1 MCRLFVLR
9 SSQPLSVVGALVEA
23 SNSLVCQSRADFQGQ
38 AHPDGWGIGW
48 YENGTPRVVRS
59 TRPAGEDPDFAVTAA
74 QAHSTT
80 ILAHVRQASVGSLS
94 LANTHPFVWG
104 RWMFAH
110 NGTVA
115 RFDEVAP
122 RMLDELPA
130 RLRDARQGSTDSE
143 LIFLWCLARLEQA
156 GTPLEGPAEAAKLG
170 QILEQVTHD
179 LVAWT
184 PVPEGQ
190 KPTALN
196 LVLTDG
202 AELAASRWKRTL
214 DWARFEPPGQRGEAE
229 GGEMGETGW
238 AVAVGSEPSLDARWQ
253 EVPEGGRVLVTA
265 TGRAWLEGPT

>member
-23 SNSLVCQSRADFQGQ
+23 PNALVCQSRCDFQGQ
-38 AHPDGWGIGW
+38 AHPDGWGLGW
-48 YENGTPRVVRS
+48 YEGGAPRVMRS
-59 TRPAGEDPDFAVTAA
+59 TRPAGDDPDFAATAA
-74 QAHSTT
+74 RALSTT
-80 ILAHVRQASVGSLS
+80 VVAHVRQASVGSLS

-122 RMLDELPA
+122 RILNELPA
-130 RLRDARQGSTDSE
+130 HLRQARQGSTDSE
-143 LIFLWCLARLEQA
+143 LVFLWCLARLEQGGSRLDEPVQA
-156 GTPLEGPAEAAKLG
+156 VKLG
-170 QILEQVTHD
+170 QVLEQVTHD

-184 PVPEGQ
+184 PGPEGQ

-202 AELAASRWKRTL
+202 QELAVSRWKRTL
-214 DWARFEPPGQRGEAE
+214 SWSHFEPPGQRGGSGAADA
-229 GGEMGETGW
+229 GPGW
-238 AVAVGSEPSLDARWQ
+238 AVAIGSEPSLEANWQ

-265 TGRAWLEGPT
+265 TGRAWLEGPH